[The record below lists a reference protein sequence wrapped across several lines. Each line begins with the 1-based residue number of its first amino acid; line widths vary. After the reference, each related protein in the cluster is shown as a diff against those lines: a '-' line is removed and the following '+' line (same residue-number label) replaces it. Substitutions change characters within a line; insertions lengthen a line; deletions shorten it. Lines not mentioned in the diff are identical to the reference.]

1 MILAEFFQ
9 SSSDDRLLGFAVS
22 GHAEMAEAGQDVV
35 CASVSSA
42 VMMTAND
49 VTDIFGEAHGVKA
62 KVEVLENDILLK
74 LTEDARGIGDRLLLG
89 LLTHLYMVSEEF
101 PEAVRVKISKR

>member
-9 SSSDDRLLGFAVS
+9 SSSDKRLLGFAVS
-22 GHAEMAEAGQDVV
+22 GHAGTAESGQDIV

-42 VMMTAND
+42 VMMTANN
-49 VTDIFGEAHGVKA
+49 VTEFFGEAFGLKA
-62 KVEVLENDILLK
+62 KVQVLENDILLK
-74 LTEDARGIGDRLLLG
+74 LTEDTEGIGDRLLLG

-101 PEAVRVKISKR
+101 PEAVRVKISER